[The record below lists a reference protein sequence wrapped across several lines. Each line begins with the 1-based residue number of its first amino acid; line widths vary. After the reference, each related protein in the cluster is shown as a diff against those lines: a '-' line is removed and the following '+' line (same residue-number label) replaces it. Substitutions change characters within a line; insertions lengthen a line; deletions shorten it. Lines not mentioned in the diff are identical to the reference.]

1 MHLDSLLPWKG
12 AVAALVAALAWA
24 GLLRLAGRRDLA
36 ALGAGAGLALG
47 WVVVLGLPVASPRQL
62 AERLPAL
69 ALAGLIAGLVLTL
82 LGRGRAWVLGGVGLA
97 VLGAGWWLAGA
108 PLDAADLRRGALALL
123 ALVLL
128 VAALL
133 EASSPA
139 RAAFAATLLLAGLW
153 LSAPF
158 GPWQVLAAAALAAAL
173 GGFAGGAA
181 WGAAASLPVAAG
193 LAGLAAGPVLA
204 RGAAGDWLT
213 AAAPV
218 VGLWLGPVLGA
229 RLGGRFAPALGWVVA
244 GGLPLLFK
252 WLLLRG
258 L

>member
-12 AVAALVAALAWA
+12 AAAALVAALLWA
-24 GLLRLAGRRDLA
+24 GLLRLIGRRDLA

-47 WVVVLGLPVASPRQL
+47 WVMILGLPVASPRQL

-82 LGRGRAWVLGGVGLA
+82 FGRGRAWLVGGVGLA

-108 PLDAADLRRGALALL
+108 PLDAADLRRSALPLL

-139 RAAFAATLLLAGLW
+139 RAGFAAALLLAGLW
-153 LSAPF
+153 ISAPF
-158 GPWQVLAAAALAAAL
+158 GPWLLLAAAALAAAL
-173 GGFAGGAA
+173 GGFAGGGA
-181 WGAAASLPVAAG
+181 WGLAASLPLAAG

-213 AAAPV
+213 AAAPLAA
-218 VGLWLGPVLGA
+218 LWLGPALGA
-229 RLGGRFAPALGWVVA
+229 RLGGRFAPLLGPALA
-244 GGLPLLFK
+244 GGTPLLFK

>member
-12 AVAALVAALAWA
+12 AAVALVAALVWA

-47 WVVVLGLPVASPRQL
+47 WVVILGLPTASPRQL
-62 AERLPAL
+62 AERLPLL
-69 ALAGLIAGLVLTL
+69 ALAGLTAGLVLSL
-82 LGRGRAWVLGGVGLA
+82 LGRGRTWVVGGVALA

-108 PLDAADLRRGALALL
+108 PLDLADLRRSALALL
-123 ALVLL
+123 VLVLL

-139 RAAFAATLLLAGLW
+139 RAAFAAALLLAGVW
-153 LSAPF
+153 MSVPF
-158 GPWQVLAAAALAAAL
+158 GPWRVLAAAALAAAL
-173 GGFAGGAA
+173 GGFAGGGA
-181 WGAAASLPVAAG
+181 WGLAGALPMAAG
-193 LAGLAAGPVLA
+193 LAGLAAGPVLG
-204 RGAAGDWLT
+204 RGAAADWLT

-218 VGLWLGPVLGA
+218 AALWLGPVLGA
-229 RLGGRFAPALGWVVA
+229 RLGGRFGQPLGWVLA
-244 GGLPLLFK
+244 GGLPLLFI
-252 WLLLRG
+252 WLILRG